1 MAPKKQG
8 DKPIKQV
15 GEKGIEGEA
24 EKLAN
29 YIREH
34 LLESASNR
42 DVLAQAIE
50 AIWGSVEKFYEEF
63 FLQLTPQERAQFG
76 EKIDQLVSAKKDEKL
91 KIFHLLADDAVRR
104 AAQALA
110 MAGVGGGVKTSADTV
125 GPAPSTG
132 TGTGKGS
139 YGKDQRR
146 KR

>member
-1 MAPKKQG
+1 MAPKKPG
-8 DKPIKQV
+8 EKPIKQV

-50 AIWGSVEKFYEEF
+50 AMWGSVERFYEEF
-63 FLQLTPQERAQFG
+63 FLQLTPLERAQFG
-76 EKIDQLVSAKKDEKL
+76 EKIDQLVAAKKDEKM
-91 KIFHLLADDAVRR
+91 KIFHLLADEAVRR

-110 MAGVGGGVKTSADTV
+110 MAGVGGGVKTGADAI
-125 GPAPSTG
+125 GPAPS